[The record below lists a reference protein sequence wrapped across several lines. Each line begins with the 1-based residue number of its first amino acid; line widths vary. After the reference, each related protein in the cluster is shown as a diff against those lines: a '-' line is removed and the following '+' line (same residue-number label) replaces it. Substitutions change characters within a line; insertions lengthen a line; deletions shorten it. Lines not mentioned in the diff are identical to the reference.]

1 MIMSRLLKTLCVI
14 CLAGSASLAN
24 SAEMLMARTGQSF
37 PEAMMK
43 LQEELKKS
51 GYTISRVQRVD
62 IGLTKSGYQTDK
74 YRIVFFGTADEVKL
88 LSDRHPELIPHLPW
102 KIAIFAEDEDTL
114 LVSVDP
120 TLFTDKQH
128 PDSYKILKRWSQ
140 DIQSIF
146 DVLRQEGE

>member
-1 MIMSRLLKTLCVI
+1 MIVSRLFKVLGVI
-14 CLAGSASLAN
+14 NLIFFTGFAY

-37 PEAMMK
+37 PEAMLK

-74 YRIVFFGTADEVKL
+74 YRIVFFGKSDEVKL

-128 PDSYKILKRWSQ
+128 PESYKILRRWSD

-146 DVLRQEGE
+146 DVLRQEDE